1 MNLLHK
7 ERSRACLRPVFRH
20 TSSPL
25 PQQKQNLLHNAFV
38 AYTQQV
44 LSIYFSIS
52 YGKDTIFFQINFA
65 MSEKVSNFAP
75 DFKIRMVGVAQ
86 LVRVPDCGSE
96 GRGFEPHLPPPQ
108 KKNESRTT
116 RPAFFAFSSILNNS
130 FSPNWPQ
137 RHVPLY
143 QNGTFHHFLLPLLYP
158 YP

>member
-1 MNLLHK
+1 
-7 ERSRACLRPVFRH
+7 
-20 TSSPL
+20 
-25 PQQKQNLLHNAFV
+25 
-38 AYTQQV
+38 
-44 LSIYFSIS
+44 
-52 YGKDTIFFQINFA
+52 

-75 DFKIRMVGVAQ
+75 DFRIRMVGVAQ

-108 KKNESRTT
+108 KNESRTT
-116 RPAFFAFSSILNNS
+116 RPSFFAFSSILNNS

-143 QNGTFHHFLLPLLYP
+143 QNGTFHHFILPLLHP